1 MKWLCIVSVIFLISC
16 GSDPDPNYA
25 PVVHAHPHES
35 SQVYPQL
42 ASRTQRTA
50 PVLSRGAL
58 IRQINLRRDLIPRG
72 THARKFYRPMT
83 PRYIT
88 IHSTQNFAMGAD
100 ALRHSLA
107 LKRGKLRSKK
117 SPGGNRI
124 GYLAWHFTVDQTRAV
139 QHIPTNEQGEHADY
153 NGPGNNY
160 SIGIE
165 MCENKDNN
173 LTATIERS
181 AILTA
186 KLMHDHN
193 IPLRNVVPHY
203 HWPRWDK
210 SPAHKNCPHFLLDD
224 GRPGRKWRWFRA
236 KVKRYHAQLAVQ

>member
-1 MKWLCIVSVIFLISC
+1 MVCALLVVSC
-16 GSDPDPNYA
+16 GSAPESRHV
-25 PVVHAHPHES
+25 PVVRADQHES
-35 SQVYPQL
+35 SQTYPHL
-42 ASRTQRTA
+42 ASRSDRVA
-50 PVLSRGAL
+50 PLVSRGAL
-58 IRQINLRRDLIPRG
+58 IRQINLKRDFIPRG
-72 THARKFYRPMT
+72 TYARKIHRPMT

-88 IHSTQNFAMGAD
+88 IHSTQNFSSGAD

-107 LKRGKLRSKK
+107 LKRGKLRSRKA
-117 SPGGNRI
+117 PGGNRI
-124 GYLAWHFTVDQTRAV
+124 GYLSWHFTVDETRAV

-165 MCENKDNN
+165 MCENKGNN

-181 AILTA
+181 ALLTA

-193 IPLRNVVPHY
+193 IPLRNVVPHF

-224 GRPGRKWRWFRA
+224 GRPGRKWRWFQA